1 MKGRT
6 WVSLASAFGAFGG
19 IAAVTWLGRDLK
31 LNPSTVGFA
40 FLLVVLIASLRGGI
54 VAGSGAAIVAS
65 ACYNYFFL
73 PPLHTFAIHDSAN
86 WVALVA
92 LLVTSVTVSR
102 LVATA
107 QRQAA
112 DAEQRRSELATLYA
126 LNIELFAATN
136 RVGAIGEAAG
146 HALTLLG
153 VPEGGLILFDHAR
166 QPETVWWIGGR
177 REVPTSVLDAI
188 LSERNVIDLA
198 ADDGRD
204 LYFPLLVSGTI
215 CGVLVACGA
224 RASRQTLES
233 ASYLLALAVERERF
247 GEASAHMQALRESE
261 ALKTS
266 LLRAVSHDLTTPLT
280 AIMIHIEALRRAA
293 AVDGAMLPSVT
304 GIGDEAARLRRRIE
318 NLLSMARLE
327 AGNSRARREPTPAAD
342 LFRAARENLPG
353 VTASRTVSVFVS
365 STCPDANVD
374 PSLMLEVL
382 VNLIENAHR
391 VSPDASAIELLASA
405 HPQQPGRVLLEVLDR
420 GPGVPEGVADRSG
433 NLLATDTS
441 DVVQRG
447 LGLEI
452 VRSLTA
458 ANGGTIAIVPREGGG
473 TIVRIEVPAATLELP
488 EETG

>member
-1 MKGRT
+1 MKG
-6 WVSLASAFGAFGG
+6 SLASALVAFAG
-19 IAAVTWLGRDLK
+19 IAAVTWLGRDLQ

-40 FLLVVLIASLRGGI
+40 FLLVVLVASLRGGI
-54 VAGSGAAIVAS
+54 IAGSGAAIVAS

-92 LLVTSVTVSR
+92 LLVTSVTISR
-102 LVATA
+102 LVAAA

-136 RVGAIGEAAG
+136 RIGAIGEAAG
-146 HALTLLG
+146 RALTLLD
-153 VPEGGLILFDHAR
+153 VREGGLIILDEAR
-166 QPETVWWIGGR
+166 DPEVVWWNGEPNEIA
-177 REVPTSVLDAI
+177 PSILDQIQRQRSAI
-188 LSERNVIDLA
+188 EI
-198 ADDGRD
+198 ADGDRRD
-204 LYFPLLVSGTI
+204 LYLPLIINGTLS
-215 CGVLVACGA
+215 GVLVARGT
-224 RASRQTLES
+224 RTSRQTLES
-233 ASYLLALAVERERF
+233 AAYLVALAVERERF

-280 AIMIHIEALRRAA
+280 AITIHIEALRRAA
-293 AVDGAMLPSVT
+293 TTDSALLPSVT
-304 GIGDEAARLRRRIE
+304 GIGDEATRLHRRIT
-318 NLLSMARLE
+318 NLLAMARLE
-327 AGNSRARREPTPAAD
+327 AGNSRARREPTPPAD

-353 VTASRTVSVFVS
+353 VTAARPVTVSVDAN
-365 STCPDANVD
+365 CPDADID

-391 VSPDASAIELLASA
+391 VSPAGSAIELIASP
-405 HPQQPGRVLLEVLDR
+405 HPEDSRRITLEVLDR
-420 GPGVPEGVADRSG
+420 GPGVPAGITDRSG
-433 NLLATDTS
+433 HLLATDTS
-441 DVVQRG
+441 DVAQRG

-473 TIVRIEVPAATLELP
+473 TIARIELPAALLESP
-488 EETG
+488 EETA

>member
-1 MKGRT
+1 MKGRH
-6 WVSLASAFGAFGG
+6 WGSLASASGAFAG
-19 IAAVTWLGRDLK
+19 IGAVTWLGRDLH

-40 FLLVVLIASLRGGI
+40 FLLVVLVASLRGGI
-54 VAGSGAAIVAS
+54 VAGSSAAIVAS
-65 ACYNYFFL
+65 ACYNYYFL

-102 LVATA
+102 LVAAA
-107 QRQAA
+107 QRQAS

-146 HALTLLG
+146 RALILLD
-153 VPEGGLILFDHAR
+153 VQQGGLILLDEM
-166 QPETVWWIGGR
+166 QPEVVWWMGENKG
-177 REVPTSVLDAI
+177 VPPAI
-188 LSERNVIDLA
+188 LDRIRSERNVIELGAGDR
-198 ADDGRD
+198 RD
-204 LYFPLLVSGTI
+204 LYLPLLIGGTI
-215 CGVLVACGA
+215 SGVLVAFGTGT
-224 RASRQTLES
+224 SRQTLES
-233 ASYLLALAVERERF
+233 ASYLVALAVERERF

-280 AIMIHIEALRRAA
+280 AITIHIEALRRAA
-293 AVDGAMLPSVT
+293 SHDATMVPSVT
-304 GIGDEAARLRRRIE
+304 GIGDEAARLHRRID

-327 AGNSRARREPTPAAD
+327 AGNSRARREPTPPAD

-353 VTASRTVSVFVS
+353 VTSSRPVTTTVDPN
-365 STCPDANVD
+365 CPDANID

-382 VNLIENAHR
+382 INLIENAHR
-391 VSPDASAIELLASA
+391 VSPDASTIELIASP
-405 HPQQPGRVLLEVLDR
+405 HPDDPARLLLEVLDR
-420 GPGVPEGVADRSG
+420 GPGVPEGIADRNG
-433 NLLATDTS
+433 NILATDTS
-441 DVVQRG
+441 DVAQRG

-458 ANGGTIAIVPREGGG
+458 ANGGTIAIVPRDGGG
-473 TIVRIEVPAATLELP
+473 TIARIEVPAAILESP
-488 EETG
+488 EETA